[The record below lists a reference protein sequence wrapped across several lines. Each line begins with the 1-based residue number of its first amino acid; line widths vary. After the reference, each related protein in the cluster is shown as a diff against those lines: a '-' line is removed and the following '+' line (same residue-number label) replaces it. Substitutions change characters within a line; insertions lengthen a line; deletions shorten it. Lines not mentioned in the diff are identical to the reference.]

1 MREPETIRLTLG
13 AAETGHLVLSTMHS
27 STCAEALQRITAS
40 FPSEI
45 QNAVRAQLADCL
57 VAVVAQRLRY
67 RQDLK
72 IRVPELEILIP
83 SHAVRSFIRNGDF
96 FKISQVLETGADHG
110 MWTFAR
116 YQNWLENRKTWHI
129 PDASEQAEP
138 DAIEAG
144 AGVGV
149 VTSPVLHSA
158 PSAVSAPPSPAASP
172 KSSGPIEIEPV
183 EGGLREV
190 LRELDR

>member
-1 MREPETIRLTLG
+1 
-13 AAETGHLVLSTMHS
+13 
-27 STCAEALQRITAS
+27 
-40 FPSEI
+40 
-45 QNAVRAQLADCL
+45 
-57 VAVVAQRLRY
+57 
-67 RQDLK
+67 LK

-116 YQNWLENRKTWHI
+116 YQNWLENRKAWHI

-138 DAIEAG
+138 DAVET
-144 AGVGV
+144 GVATAILGSGEPNADL
-149 VTSPVLHSA
+149 SPPAHASA
-158 PSAVSAPPSPAASP
+158 KSSSPSPASP
-172 KSSGPIEIEPV
+172 GISAKPSGPIEIEPV
-183 EGGLREV
+183 EGGLGQV